1 MTKLTGAALD
11 RAVAH
16 AMGLKS
22 VHNCEKWSG
31 GINDVHSCSYYC
43 HIPECIEAQRNELR
57 DMLKSK
63 GVEHLDAFTDGWNS
77 ALNMAAMRIDDIE
90 AFGTTTRDSF
100 AVYIKSLKKE

>member
-1 MTKLTGAALD
+1 M
-11 RAVAH
+11 VF
-16 AMGLKS
+16 
-22 VHNCEKWSG
+22 E
-31 GINDVHSCSYYC
+31 DVHSCSYYC
-43 HIPECIEAQRNELR
+43 DNPKCIEAQRNELR

-63 GVEHLDAFTDGWNS
+63 GAEHLDAFTDGWNS